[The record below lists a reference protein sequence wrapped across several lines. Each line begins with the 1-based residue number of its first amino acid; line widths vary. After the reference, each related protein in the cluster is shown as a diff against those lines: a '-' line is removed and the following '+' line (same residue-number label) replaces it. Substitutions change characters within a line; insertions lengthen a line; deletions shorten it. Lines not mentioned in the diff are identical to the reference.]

1 MYHLFSSVPS
11 SLHSPACFYFKITI
25 YFVLVSQRS
34 PTSTPYLSSTHTN
47 THTLSL
53 SLSLSLSLCKNTQ
66 EKRSAK
72 HACTHTHTLSLSLS
86 LSRQNSHTVFFL
98 FFGQFCDIA
107 KLVMIPQ
114 EDLAKFGYKLKYKTN
129 ILKIYV
135 SSINIFEYFWLPT

>member
-53 SLSLSLSLCKNTQ
+53 SLSLSLSP
-66 EKRSAK
+66 SAK
-72 HACTHTHTLSLSLS
+72 THKKNALQNTRVHTHTLSLSLS
-86 LSRQNSHTVFFL
+86 LSAKLPHCVFFFW

-129 ILKIYV
+129 I
-135 SSINIFEYFWLPT
+135 FF